1 MANFV
6 SATTRDVG
14 GTLVTIYTA
23 SLKGVVIGINVTNI
37 YGSALPVT
45 ITHRR
50 GGVDTFF
57 VQNKYIEPAET
68 AALIAG
74 NKLVVNAGD
83 QLLANTYTGITD
95 AFDVIISALEGV

>member
-14 GTLVTIYTA
+14 GTAVTIYTA
-23 SLKGVVIGINVTNI
+23 VSKGVVIGINVTNI
-37 YGSALPVT
+37 YGTALPLT

-50 GGVDTFF
+50 GGVDTIF

-83 QLLANTYTGITD
+83 QLLANTYTGITN